1 MIPLLGPLVS
11 FITGGGLTGIA
22 KTFFGDKAARESNFH
37 NEQMSIN
44 DGYQAEFNAP
54 EKQGWFNQLVDGANR
69 LVRPFFTYGIIVLF
83 IWAAVDPVRFVE
95 TVQALAVIPE
105 LLWYIMLT
113 IVAFWFGGR
122 ILEKAPGKISG
133 AEIKVM
139 AEQATQIQ
147 KQRDE
152 NTWEDKYSQELA
164 DTSKTL
170 SNKAILEWNKRNN
183 KNFIPGG

>member
-11 FITGGGLTGIA
+11 LITGGGLTSIA
-22 KTFFGDKAARESNFH
+22 KTFFGDKSAKETNFH

-44 DGYQAEFNAP
+44 EGYKAEFIAP

-69 LVRPFFTYGIIVLF
+69 LVRPLFTYGIIALF
-83 IWAAVDPVRFVE
+83 IWAVVDPVKFVE

-113 IVAFWFGGR
+113 IIAFWFGGR
-122 ILEKAPGKISG
+122 LLEKSPGKISNS
-133 AEIKVM
+133 EIKVM

-152 NTWEDKYSQELA
+152 KSWEDKYSQELT

-183 KNFIPGG
+183 TNFTPGG